1 MRYGFLET
9 YARIPWLLSKPAGM
23 QNTKNGYSQSW
34 PYSSSLGSIAGLCST
49 YRLGFGPGVHRSVE
63 LMGEP
68 TCPGQTPHEHQF
80 VSASPYSAVPLESV
94 LRITADALRRGK
106 YAVLIVQDTELP
118 K

>member
-1 MRYGFLET
+1 
-9 YARIPWLLSKPAGM
+9 
-23 QNTKNGYSQSW
+23 
-34 PYSSSLGSIAGLCST
+34 
-49 YRLGFGPGVHRSVE
+49 
-63 LMGEP
+63 MGEP